1 MRSRRVKIAYS
12 VELDDILGE
21 VAQLADNKGKAKLN
35 QANEL
40 LCLVSEVLSR
50 GSALEGIEYM
60 KATRDAL
67 AAVDYLLEDSM
78 GILLGYINAKS
89 SETEKLLVGEPVAED
104 PSVEDG
110 P

>member
-1 MRSRRVKIAYS
+1 
-12 VELDDILGE
+12 
-21 VAQLADNKGKAKLN
+21 
-35 QANEL
+35 
-40 LCLVSEVLSR
+40 
-50 GSALEGIEYM
+50 
-60 KATRDAL
+60 
-67 AAVDYLLEDSM
+67 VDYLLEDSM